1 MKKKFFTFGTA
12 LVMFFGAFQSCN
24 NADNEELNS
33 ETIKEVSLKSKN
45 LNANK
50 STNKIVAQNDTDQ
63 IILDKLF
70 GSETYLNSD
79 LKKWFIN
86 DNGINL
92 TDYRISIKQ
101 NEDGVN
107 VPIITLIIRDDSET
121 VIGSL
126 EAISYKDNNEVL
138 NFNILLRNFE
148 KMDLVNGTGNIYM
161 TDLNEGYT
169 YADAT
174 IENKNLVSVETY
186 KSLTEKN
193 SISLTAKRRP
203 GDLNGNGDI
212 TFAECYMYMN
222 QAIQSNPTTYTLCYF
237 VGDAIGWVVTGWGPL
252 CQYSVAA
259 SCVVISAWY

>member
-1 MKKKFFTFGTA
+1 M
-12 LVMFFGAFQSCN
+12 
-24 NADNEELNS
+24 NS
-33 ETIKEVSLKSKN
+33 RTVNLDKTTSKI
-45 LNANK
+45 
-50 STNKIVAQNDTDQ
+50 TAQNDNDQ

-70 GSETYLNSD
+70 NSETYLNSD
-79 LKKWFIN
+79 LKKWFTA
-86 DNGINL
+86 DDGINL
-92 TDYRISIKQ
+92 TDYRISIRQ
-101 NEDGVN
+101 NEDGVD
-107 VPIITLIIRDDSET
+107 VPIITIIIRNDSGT

-169 YADAT
+169 YANAT
-174 IENKNLVSVETY
+174 IENKSLVNVETY
-186 KSLTEKN
+186 KSLTGKN
-193 SISLTAKRRP
+193 SISLTAKRKP
-203 GDLNGNGDI
+203 ADLNGNGDV

-237 VGDAIGWVVTGWGPL
+237 VGDAIGWVITEWGPL